1 MFTHSCRWSNIN
13 FFSGINF
20 INSKTLSQF
29 YVHHRLNIEC
39 LLNYSPL
46 AWGIISG
53 SFSKLSMLSELRGRV
68 DDLSRGEELPVPD
81 AARFAMPPSS
91 WESLSSWDLARSR
104 NFTARVIT
112 KPTSR
117 TPAVDPTTMP
127 NSGPDSDS
135 IFGVRAENHV
145 KYHEYFPLFPFLLR
159 TVREA
164 IGFLFGIILIRI
176 IIRNDLSWLQSL
188 KRKLKRFSSWIRFLD
203 FQDFYKSSYKII
215 GKALIGQVK

>member
-1 MFTHSCRWSNIN
+1 MFTRSCCWSNIHV
-13 FFSGINF
+13 FSGINF
-20 INSKTLSQF
+20 INSKTNF
-29 YVHHRLNIEC
+29 TTHTPHWLNIER
-39 LLNYSPL
+39 LLNYPPL

-135 IFGVRAENHV
+135 IFGVRAENRV
-145 KYHEYFPLFPFLLR
+145 KYHEYFLLFPFSLR
-159 TVREA
+159 IVRGA
-164 IGFLFGIILIRI
+164 IGFLLGIVILTRI
-176 IIRNDLSWLQSL
+176 IIRNDYNRDYNNS
-188 KRKLKRFSSWIRFLD
+188 
-203 FQDFYKSSYKII
+203 
-215 GKALIGQVK
+215 